1 MLPHRP
7 DMATFHHF
15 GSDLD
20 LTERGVRYF
29 HRFNHYSS
37 VISDGSFIRVPL
49 EIWCKLETQQTLRVK
64 PFVMTG
70 EN

>member
-29 HRFNHYSS
+29 QERYIDSTTTAASLAMGRLYVFHLRFGVNW
-37 VISDGSFIRVPL
+37 RL
-49 EIWCKLETQQTLRVK
+49 NRR
-64 PFVMTG
+64 
-70 EN
+70 